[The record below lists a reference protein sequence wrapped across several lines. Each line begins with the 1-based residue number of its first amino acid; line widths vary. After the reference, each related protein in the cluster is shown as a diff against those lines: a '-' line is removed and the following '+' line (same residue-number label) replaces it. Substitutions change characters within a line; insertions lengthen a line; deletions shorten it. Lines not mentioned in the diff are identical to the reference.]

1 MAEKAAFSLKQRN
14 PDVLTSIAN
23 LSNDEVFTPPSFAN
37 QILDTIEDAWAQ
49 DNNGAIIWEDRDVTF
64 LDPFTKSGV
73 FLREITSRL
82 TKGLE
87 KQIPDTQE
95 RVNHI
100 LTKQVFGVAITE
112 LTALLARRS
121 VYCSKHANG
130 KHSICTKFDT
140 RHGNIWFDR
149 TEHIWVGGKEKVI
162 TVDDNGDEVEK
173 TTDGTCKFCGA
184 KQKEYERG
192 LEAESHAYSLIHTED
207 PKAWVKGTFG
217 ENMQFD
223 VIVGNPPY
231 QLDDGGYGTSA
242 TPIYDKFVNQAK
254 ALNPRYLSMVIPAR
268 WYSGGKGLQEFR
280 DSMLGDS
287 RNVAIEDFP
296 DSSHVFPGV
305 QIKGGVCYFL
315 WNRDNPG
322 DCIVRNHY
330 STGPN
335 KQMTRKLL
343 ETGASSFIRFNEAI
357 PVLDKVRAVDELEPK
372 NSLASLVSSN
382 KPYGLRTFYKAK
394 GKKSEGDV
402 TLYQNGGVGYLPL
415 DELPSGHDFV
425 DCWKV
430 FIPMAGSG
438 SDSFPH
444 PILGKPFVGEPGSAC
459 TETYNRIGCFKH
471 RKEALNLISY
481 IQTRMMRFLVLLHKP
496 SQHASKSV
504 YSYVPLQDFSKPWTD
519 EELYA
524 KYKLTQEEI
533 DFIESMIR
541 PMEIV
546 DA

>member
-1 MAEKAAFSLKQRN
+1 MVEKAGFSLKQRN

-37 QILDTIEDAWAQ
+37 QMLDTIEEAWAK
-49 DNNGAIIWEDRDVTF
+49 NNDGANIWEAKNVTF

-82 TKGLE
+82 SKGLA
-87 KQIPDTQE
+87 KQIPDDQE

-130 KHSICTKFDT
+130 KHSICTEFDT
-140 RHGNIWFDR
+140 PQGNIWFER
-149 TEHIWVGGKEKVI
+149 TEHTWVGGKEKII
-162 TVDDNGDEVEK
+162 TVDDNGNEVEK

-192 LEAESHAYSLIHTED
+192 PEAESHAYALIHTRN
-207 PKAWVKGTFG
+207 PNAWTKKTFG
-217 ENMQFD
+217 EDMKFD

-242 TPIYDKFVNQAK
+242 APIYDKFVNQAK
-254 ALNPRYLSMVIPAR
+254 ALDPRYLCMVIPAR
-268 WYSGGKGLQEFR
+268 WYSGGKGLSEFR
-280 DSMLGDS
+280 DSMLNDN
-287 RNVAIEDFP
+287 RNTVIEDFP
-296 DSSHVFPGV
+296 DSSQVFPGV

-315 WNRDNPG
+315 WDRDNPG
-322 DCIVRNHY
+322 PCSVRNHY
-330 STGPN
+330 TSGPN
-335 KQMTRKLL
+335 NRVSRQLL
-343 ETGASSFIRFNEAI
+343 ESGADSFIRFNEAI
-357 PVLDKVRAVDELEPK
+357 PILQKVQAAHGA
-372 NSLASLVSSN
+372 NSGNSMSDLVSSN
-382 KPYGLRTFYKAK
+382 KPYGLRTFFQ
-394 GKKSEGDV
+394 GKKVKSQGDI
-402 TLYQNGGVGYLPL
+402 TLYQNGGVGYIRAS
-415 DELPSGHDFV
+415 ELPAGKEFV

-444 PILGKPFVGEPGSAC
+444 SILGRPFTGEPGSAC
-459 TETYNRIGCFKH
+459 TETYNRIGCFQSQQ
-471 RKEALNLISY
+471 EAENLITY
-481 IQTRMMRFLVLLHKP
+481 IQSRLMRFLVLLHKP

-504 YSYVPLQDFSKPWTD
+504 YSFVPQQDLSKPWTD
-519 EELYA
+519 DELYA

-541 PMEIV
+541 PMELE

>member
-1 MAEKAAFSLKQRN
+1 MVEKAAFSLKQRN

-37 QILDTIEDAWAQ
+37 QMLDTIEEAWAK
-49 DNNGAIIWEDRDVTF
+49 DKNGAIIWEDRDVTF

-87 KQIPDTQE
+87 KQIPDAQE

-130 KHSICTKFDT
+130 KHSICTDFNT
-140 RHGNIWFDR
+140 QQGNIWFER
-149 TEHIWVGGKEKVI
+149 IEHTWVGGQETII
-162 TVDDNGDEVEK
+162 TVDDDGNEVEK

-184 KQKEYERG
+184 KQKEYARG
-192 LEAESHAYSLIHTED
+192 PESESHAYSLIHMQD
-207 PKAWVKGTFG
+207 PKNWVSHTFG

-242 TPIYDKFVNQAK
+242 APIYDKFVDRAV
-254 ALNPRYLSMVIPAR
+254 ALNPRLLTMVIPAR
-268 WYSGGKGLQEFR
+268 WYSGGKGLSEFR
-280 DSMLGDS
+280 SSMLSDR
-287 RNVAIEDFP
+287 RNTVIEDFP
-296 DSSHVFPGV
+296 DSSQVFPGV

-322 DCIVRNHY
+322 PCAVRNHY
-330 STGPN
+330 ASGPN
-335 KQMTRKLL
+335 SPIMRELL
-343 ETGASSFIRFNEAI
+343 EPGANSFIRFNEAI
-357 PVLDKVRAVDELEPK
+357 PILRKVLKLEGK
-372 NSLASLVSSN
+372 SFKSLSELVSSRN
-382 KPYGLRTFYKAK
+382 PHGLRTFFK
-394 GKKSEGDV
+394 GKTSKDPGDL
-402 TLYQNGGVGYLPL
+402 TLYQNGGVGYISPDDLPT
-415 DELPSGHDFV
+415 GHDFLN
-425 DCWKV
+425 CWKV
-430 FIPMAGSG
+430 FIPRAGSG

-444 PILGKPFVGEPGSAC
+444 SILGKPFVGEPGSAC
-459 TETYNRIGCFKH
+459 TETYTRIGCFDGEKH
-471 RKEALNLISY
+471 ALNLITY
-481 IQTRMMRFLVLLHKP
+481 IQTRFMRFLVLLHKP
-496 SQHASKSV
+496 SQDAAKSV
-504 YSYVPLQDFSKPWTD
+504 YTFVPTQDLSRTWTD

-524 KYKLTQEEI
+524 KYKLTNEEI
-533 DFIESMIR
+533 EFIESMIR
-541 PMEIV
+541 PMEI
-546 DA
+546 DGA